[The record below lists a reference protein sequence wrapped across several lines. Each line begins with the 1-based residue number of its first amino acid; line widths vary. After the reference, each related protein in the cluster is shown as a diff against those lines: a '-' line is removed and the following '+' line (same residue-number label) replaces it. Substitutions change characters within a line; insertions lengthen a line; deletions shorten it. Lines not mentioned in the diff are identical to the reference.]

1 VAREGEAL
9 DNHGGRSPARRTAEG
24 TLSSAPSLS
33 SIMTRI
39 GFVGA
44 GAGTAAAAYALRG
57 TDAQLTVLEKS
68 GGVCGR
74 AATRRRN
81 DYEYVYDYG
90 ANYAKSEDER
100 VNRLLTEELDTDG
113 LVDVT
118 EPVWTFDAD
127 GRISEGEDRDEHKW
141 SYERGLTQ
149 IAKRLF
155 GHTDVTVHRRTKV
168 ETVRRNSDR
177 TWTLVDTD
185 GEAYGPFDE
194 LVLNPP
200 APQTAE
206 LLRDAEWDRDLRTD
220 LAAEV
225 GDVSYRTI
233 VTVVLG
239 YEQGIERGWYA
250 LVNADKEHDVGW
262 LAREECKGGHVP
274 EGESVLIAQMS
285 PAWSTAHYDDD
296 PDEVGETAASLTAD
310 LLDEPRLSAPSWTD
324 HQGWRYALP
333 DEGADAALLDEA
345 AKHGLHFTGD
355 WVAGEARL
363 HAALRDGLET
373 GERLAGGL

>member
-1 VAREGEAL
+1 
-9 DNHGGRSPARRTAEG
+9 
-24 TLSSAPSLS
+24 
-33 SIMTRI
+33 MTRI

-44 GAGTAAAAYALRG
+44 GAGTAAAAYALRDSG
-57 TDAQLTVLEKS
+57 ADLTVLEKS

-100 VNRLLTEELDTDG
+100 VNRLLTAELDTEG

-118 EPVWTFDAD
+118 EPVWTFDAR
-127 GRISEGEDRDEHKW
+127 GEISEGRDADDHKW

-155 GHTDVTVHRRTKV
+155 GATDATVHRRTRV
-168 ETVRRNSDR
+168 ETIRRNSDR
-177 TWTLVDTD
+177 TWTLVDTG
-185 GEAYGPFDE
+185 GESYGPFDR

-206 LLRDAEWDRDLRTD
+206 LLRDAEWDRDLRTE
-220 LAAEV
+220 LAAEAAS
-225 GDVSYRTI
+225 VSYRSI
-233 VTVVLG
+233 VTAVLG
-239 YEQGIERGWYA
+239 YDTALEREWYA
-250 LVNADKEHDVGW
+250 LVNVDKEHEVGW
-262 LAREECKGGHVP
+262 LAREECKDGHVP
-274 EGESVLIAQMS
+274 AGESLLIVQMS
-285 PAWSTAHYDDD
+285 PAWSVEHYEDDADEVCATVAEATAELLGEPHLTD
-296 PDEVGETAASLTAD
+296 PD
-310 LLDEPRLSAPSWTD
+310 WTD

-333 DEGADAALLDEA
+333 DGGADTDLLAEA
-345 AKHGLHFTGD
+345 NEYGLHLTGD

-373 GERLAGGL
+373 GERLAAEL